1 MPLRRRHVYRNRA
14 ISVVIAMFKT
24 RRRLPLA
31 LLVLAP
37 GTAWSQFAIGP
48 GPQPPLVFKSNTNS
62 GLIGALG
69 SNTSGTQ
76 NTAFGVGAAAAV
88 TGSGYTAFG
97 YNACNAATTG
107 SLGGTTCIGR
117 TAGSKDDGTTGN
129 VYVGDQAGLNV
140 TSGAEGVFIGR
151 QAGVNVTT
159 GVSNT
164 VVGLNSVTAVTTGGN
179 NTAVGQ
185 DAMKFA
191 GTTSGSNTAIGAS
204 ALKNPTGSYRYWT
217 AIGPSAG
224 DGWRGSGDARNVGI
238 GPSALFGDGATSN
251 FTDSI
256 GIGVNAG
263 FSLTTGRGIF
273 IGTSAGVYQKS
284 AAGIY
289 IGFAA
294 GSNHAGTG
302 VGKNVVIGDTA
313 FGNSLNASTATLMT
327 IIGDGAGAAI
337 NGGATGSTLIG
348 QGAGSG
354 ITSGNN
360 NVMIGPSAG
369 STTTIG
375 TDNIIIATRGATTG
389 SAGIGNT
396 LRLQGNSS
404 SAALLCTGTNTTTPS
419 CTFAGD
425 VNIPHI
431 AATGTAPTLTSC
443 GTSPAISGGDLAG
456 TVTMGTGAPTG
467 CIITFA
473 TAYSTAPHCVVSWR
487 ATPLATQSY
496 AVSTTAITLT
506 QVATSSNIVDYVCMQ

>member
-1 MPLRRRHVYRNRA
+1 
-14 ISVVIAMFKT
+14 MFKALC
-24 RRRLPLA
+24 RLTLA
-31 LLVLAP
+31 LLVLVP
-37 GTAWSQFAIGP
+37 GTAWSQFVIGP
-48 GPQPPLVFKSNTNS
+48 GPQPPLVFKFSTNS

-69 SNTSGTQ
+69 SNVSGTE
-76 NTAFGVGAAAAV
+76 NTAFGVGAASAV

-140 TSGAEGVFIGR
+140 TSGAEGVYIGR

-159 GVSNT
+159 GPSNT
-164 VVGLNSVTAVTTGGN
+164 IVGLNSLTAVTTGGS

-185 DAMKFA
+185 DVMKFA
-191 GTTSGSNTAIGAS
+191 GTASGSNTAVGQS
-204 ALKNPTGSYRYWT
+204 ALKNATGSYAYWV
-217 AIGPSAG
+217 AIGPTAG
-224 DGWRGSGDARNVGI
+224 DGWRGSGDARNIGI
-238 GPSALFGDGATSN
+238 GFNALLGNSTTSN
-251 FTDSI
+251 FVDAI

-263 FSLTTGRGIF
+263 SALTS
-273 IGTSAGVYQKS
+273 GT
-284 AAGIY
+284 GIY
-289 IGFAA
+289 IGSNSGLYQTTASGIYIGNNA
-294 GSNHAGTG
+294 GKNHSGTG
-302 VGKNVVIGDTA
+302 VGKNVVIGTDA
-313 FGNSLNASTATLMT
+313 FASAANTSTSTLMT
-327 IIGDGAGAAI
+327 IIGDGAGASI

-389 SAGIGNT
+389 NAGTGNT

-419 CTFAGD
+419 CTFAGS
-425 VNIPHI
+425 VTTPRVS
-431 AATGTAPTLTSC
+431 ASGTAPALTSC
-443 GTSPAISGGDLAG
+443 GTSPTISGGDMAG
-456 TVTMGTGAPTG
+456 SVTMGTGAPTG
-467 CIITFA
+467 CVITFA
-473 TAYSTAPHCVVSWR
+473 TAYSTAPHCVVTWR

-506 QVATSSNIVDYVCMQ
+506 QLATSSNVVDYVCMQ

>member
-1 MPLRRRHVYRNRA
+1 M
-14 ISVVIAMFKT
+14 ITMFKT
-24 RRRLPLA
+24 LRRLTLT

-48 GPQPPLVFKSNTNS
+48 GPQPPLVFKSSTNS

-69 SNTSGTQ
+69 SNVSGTQ

-107 SLGGTTCIGR
+107 PLGGTTCIGR

-129 VYVGDQAGLNV
+129 VYVGDQAGLNN
-140 TSGAEGVFIGR
+140 TSGNESVYIGR

-159 GVSNT
+159 GSFNT
-164 VVGLNSVTAVTTGGN
+164 IIGLNSLTAVTTGEK

-185 DAMKFA
+185 DVMKFA
-191 GTTSGSNTAIGAS
+191 GTTSSLNTVIGAS
-204 ALKNPTGSYRYWT
+204 ALKNPTGTYRYWT
-217 AIGPSAG
+217 AIGSGVG

-238 GPSALFGDGATSN
+238 GPGALAGDGATSN
-251 FTDSI
+251 FQDSI

-263 FSLTTGRGIF
+263 ALLTTGRGVY
-273 IGTSAGVYQKS
+273 IGTSAGIYQKS

-302 VGKNVVIGDTA
+302 VGKNVVIGDGA
-313 FGNSLNASTATLMT
+313 FGNSLNASTASLMT
-327 IIGDGAGAAI
+327 IIGYGAGAAI
-337 NGGATGSTLIG
+337 NGDASSSVLIG
-348 QGAGSG
+348 NRAGES
-354 ITSGNN
+354 ITSGSN
-360 NVMIGPSAG
+360 NVMIGSAVG
-369 STTTIG
+369 ITTTTG
-375 TDNIIIATRGATTG
+375 TDNIIVSTRGATTG
-389 SAGIGNT
+389 SAGTSNT

-404 SAALLCTGTNTTTPS
+404 TATLLCTNTHTSTPS

-443 GTSPAISGGDLAG
+443 GTSPTISGGDLAG

-467 CIITFA
+467 CVITFA
-473 TAYSTAPHCVVSWR
+473 TAYSGAPHCVVSWR

-496 AVSTTAITLT
+496 AVSATAITLT
-506 QVATSSNIVDYVCMQ
+506 QTATSSNIVNYVCMQ

>member
-1 MPLRRRHVYRNRA
+1 
-14 ISVVIAMFKT
+14 VVIAMFKAL
-24 RRRLPLA
+24 RRLALA

-48 GPQPPLVFKSNTNS
+48 GPQPPLVFKFNTNS
-62 GLIGALG
+62 GLVGALG
-69 SNTSGTQ
+69 SNVSGTQ

-107 SLGGTTCIGR
+107 PLGGTTCIGR

-140 TSGAEGVFIGR
+140 TSGAEGVYIGR
-151 QAGVNVTT
+151 QAGINVTT
-159 GVSNT
+159 GGSNT
-164 VVGLNSVTAVTTGGN
+164 IIGLNSLTAVTTGGS

-185 DAMKFA
+185 DVMKFA
-191 GTTSGSNTAIGAS
+191 GTTSGSNTAFGAS

-217 AIGPSAG
+217 AIGATVG

-238 GPSALFGDGATSN
+238 GTNALAGDGSTST
-251 FTDSI
+251 FQDSI

-263 FSLTTGRGIF
+263 AALTTGRGIY

-284 AAGIY
+284 ASGTY
-289 IGFAA
+289 IGFVA
-294 GSNHAGTG
+294 GQNHAGTG
-302 VGKNVVIGDTA
+302 VGKNVVIGDSA
-313 FGNSLNASTATLMT
+313 FSGASNTSTASLMV

-337 NGGATGSTLIG
+337 NGGASGSVLIG

-354 ITSGNN
+354 ITNGNN

-419 CTFAGD
+419 CAFAGS
-425 VNIPHI
+425 VTTPRVS
-431 AATGTAPTLTSC
+431 ASGTAPALTSC
-443 GTSPAISGGDLAG
+443 GTSPTISGGDMAG

-467 CIITFA
+467 CVITFA
-473 TAYSTAPHCVVSWR
+473 VAYSSAPHCVVTWR

-496 AVSTTAITLT
+496 AVSTTEITLT
-506 QVATSSNIVDYVCMQ
+506 QVATSSNVVDYVCMQ